1 MTGAGDMGA
10 LLRITELAEKL
21 GGLDTREGEHFGQL
35 TEKLGGLAE
44 AVRGTDARLG
54 RHTQILAAMDG
65 LDQQVI
71 ELARHVAALS
81 ESQGGGEDDDED
93 EEDGPKPYR
102 AAPSAR
108 WWELRGDERAAA
120 VARLQAWVE
129 DIYLPGYGQLAAALP
144 ECWTE
149 HDLCL
154 YSLDA
159 LAEFWMVLYLN
170 PKRSTATLAG
180 QAEWQTRILP
190 LYVAQMAAEARR
202 CEHSAQR
209 GWAGR

>member
-1 MTGAGDMGA
+1 MTGVDDMGA
-10 LLRITELAEKL
+10 LLRITEFAEKL
-21 GGLDTREGEHFGQL
+21 GALDSREGEHFGQL
-35 TEKLGGLAE
+35 TEKLGGLAD
-44 AVRGTDARLG
+44 AVQGTDARLG
-54 RHTQILAAMDG
+54 RQAQILAAMDG

-81 ESQGGGEDDDED
+81 ESQGSGGDG

-102 AAPSAR
+102 PAPSSR
-108 WWELRGDERAAA
+108 WWELRGEDRAAA
-120 VARLQAWVE
+120 VARLRAWVE
-129 DIYLPGYGQLAAALP
+129 DIYLPGYGHLAAALP

-159 LAEFWMVLYLN
+159 LSEFWMVLYLN
-170 PKRSTATLAG
+170 PRRSPAALAG

-190 LYVAQMAAEARR
+190 LYVAQMVAEAKG
-202 CEHSAQR
+202 CEHSAR
-209 GWAGR
+209 HWRAER